1 MNPQTIATIES
12 TVRAS
17 LAAEIAFPEV
27 IARLAAVNVE
37 RYHCDYSRGEIT
49 YYLPTGESH
58 VVAAAHESHPTGAEF
73 RAEEVAAS
81 VRRSQRGDH
90 TYRDFV
96 RETMAAG
103 CVGYFVQITGRRV
116 IYFGRNGDSHVEHF
130 PPAP

>member
-1 MNPQTIATIES
+1 MNSQTVATIES

-27 IARLAAVNVE
+27 IRRLAEVGVE
-37 RYHCDYSRGEIT
+37 RYHCDYSRQEIT
-49 YYLPTGESH
+49 YYLASGESH
-58 VVAAAHESHPTGAEF
+58 VVAASHDAHPTGLEF
-73 RAEEVAAS
+73 QAEEVAAA
-81 VRRSQRGDH
+81 VRRSQRGEH

-103 CVGYFVQITGRRV
+103 CVGYFVQITGRQV